1 MSEVNEF
8 SVYILLH
15 IHLLISKV
23 RSRQTYGIP
32 LLVFHRYHFLLN
44 IVRLHIP
51 TPMDISYLPRAY
63 LPSNRGKTGSLC

>member
-44 IVRLHIP
+44 KVRLHIP
-51 TPMDISYLPRAY
+51 MCDVQSVRHQAMIHFCIT
-63 LPSNRGKTGSLC
+63 KT